1 MAQMPTPEI
10 GDDTST
16 KPSLTRVEWFR
27 REPGGGTL
35 FVKAAGEERATEPSD
50 AIPDATDGRIG

>member
-1 MAQMPTPEI
+1 MPAPEI

-35 FVKAAGEERATEPSD
+35 FVKPAGDEQAAEPSGVGSE
-50 AIPDATDGRIG
+50 ATDTSTA